1 MKRLISTSTIS
12 LRTRIFPRWMAM
24 LGYILALALLPIFGK
39 MEWFLLVFPL
49 WVFLISVYILID
61 NFQGRSV
68 ATT

>member
-1 MKRLISTSTIS
+1 
-12 LRTRIFPRWMAM
+12 MAM